1 MLPHIWIDVAQIH
14 HKGSY
19 LHPEHPNRILAIQE
33 RIQTWDS
40 RTYVLYS
47 PPQKTSLSE
56 IPCSSVPWTMLEG
69 DTYITESTPELLRRG
84 SEMIEESVSVL
95 AAGDTGCAFVLIRP
109 PGHHA
114 FQNQVAGFC
123 HQNNAWLAAKQLQV
137 RGLERITILDW
148 DAHHGDGTEQC
159 VRATRSPMI
168 RFCSLHAFGRGIYP
182 GTGKRQESEQ
192 ILNIPFPIGTDSET
206 YLRQFYSKVMPFV
219 EDSDAI
225 IVSAGYDGHEKDPMG
240 LLRLKES
247 TYTEMAAA
255 LKEIGCPLLF
265 LLEGGYRPDVLA
277 SCVEATLKPW
287 LILT

>member
-1 MLPHIWIDVAQIH
+1 MQPHIWIDIAQIH

-33 RIQTWDS
+33 RIQTWDPRS
-40 RTYVLYS
+40 YILHS
-47 PPQKTSLSE
+47 PIQKLLLPELPTVS
-56 IPCSSVPWTMLEG
+56 IPWTMLEG
-69 DTYITESTPELLRRG
+69 DTYITEATPELLRRG
-84 SEMIEESVSVL
+84 CEMIEDSAEALTKGITS
-95 AAGDTGCAFVLIRP
+95 CAFVLIRP

-114 FQNQVAGFC
+114 VQNRVSGFC
-123 HQNNAWLAAKQLQV
+123 HQNNAWMAAKQLQV
-137 RGLERITILDW
+137 RGMERITILDW

-159 VRATRSPMI
+159 VREGNNRFI
-168 RFCSLHAFGRGIYP
+168 RFCSLHAFGRGVYP
-182 GTGKRQESEQ
+182 GTGKRLESEQ
-192 ILNIPFPIGTDSET
+192 ILNVPFPTNTDSET
-206 YLRQFYSKVMPFV
+206 YLCQFYSKVMPFM
-219 EDSDAI
+219 EGSDAI

-247 TYTEMAAA
+247 TYREMAAA

-287 LILT
+287 LVLA